1 MAHYRAEL
9 TGVFGD
15 PVDDNPTIVLEEAG
29 YQALGLNYR
38 YLTIK
43 VLPDDLQCAIDAVR
57 AMHFRGINLTMPH
70 KIKVIPMLDELSE
83 AAQIIG
89 AVNTVINEDGHL
101 IGENTDG
108 KGFTRSLMREGVEL
122 AGKKIMILGAGGAA
136 RAIAVECA
144 LAGAAQVLIASR
156 REAPGQE
163 LSELIRTKTKAASE
177 YIPWKP
183 ADASQASASG
193 QASQGVLQ
201 IPADT
206 DILINATPVGFTPH
220 ADALP
225 EIDYDTISSTMVV
238 SDVVFDPVQTRFLQE
253 AAARGARTFTGI
265 GMLVQQGALNFTYW
279 TGEEAPVE
287 VMYKALEDALA
298 QG

>member
-177 YIPWKP
+177 YILWKP
-183 ADASQASASG
+183 ADTSQASAPG
-193 QASQGVLQ
+193 QVSQGVLQ

-206 DILINATPVGFTPH
+206 DILGVTILGEEGHSADC
-220 ADALP
+220 DALSTSCLILGI
-225 EIDYDTISSTMVV
+225 EKAKELIGSLDGYEALFIDRDGNLS
-238 SDVVFDPVQTRFLQE
+238 
-253 AAARGARTFTGI
+253 RTD
-265 GMLVQQGALNFTYW
+265 GMIF
-279 TGEEAPVE
+279 EEN
-287 VMYKALEDALA
+287 
-298 QG
+298 

>member
-144 LAGAAQVLIASR
+144 LAGAAQVLITSR

-163 LSELIRTKTKAASE
+163 LSELIRTKTSAASE
-177 YIPWKP
+177 YILWKS
-183 ADASQASASG
+183 ADASQPA
-193 QASQGVLQ
+193 QGVLQ

-206 DILINATPVGFTPH
+206 DILINATPIGFTPN

-225 EIDYDTISSTMVV
+225 EIDYDTISSSMVV

-298 QG
+298 QA